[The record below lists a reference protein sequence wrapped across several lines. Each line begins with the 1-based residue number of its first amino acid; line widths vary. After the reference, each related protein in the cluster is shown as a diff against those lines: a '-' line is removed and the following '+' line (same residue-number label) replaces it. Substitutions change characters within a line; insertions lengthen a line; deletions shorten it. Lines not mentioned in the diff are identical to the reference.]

1 VEASTTKIV
10 AAVGMAGGDA
20 QAKAS
25 AAEMAVADAAM
36 ICHEAEIP
44 QQPEV

>member
-1 VEASTTKIV
+1 MKTAIV
-10 AAVGMAGGDA
+10 AGTAGGDA

-25 AAEMAVADAAM
+25 TAEMTATDAAT
-36 ICHEAEIP
+36 IRHEAKIA